1 MNLIDRCL
9 KENNISL
16 AVLSR
21 ILGYD
26 YSVLHRVYYDKQS
39 ISRYMIMSLYMFMNL
54 SDQIKIKLI
63 NKYR

>member
-1 MNLIDRCL
+1 MELIDRCL

-16 AVLSR
+16 ATLSR

-26 YSVLHRVYYDKQS
+26 YSVLHRVYHGKQS